1 MGILDAAKRFPSAS
15 VAGLSAVFRGLGRA
29 ATPSAVTMQRCQSC
43 GEMRATKFIAFYR
56 NVGML
61 FRRQTFTLMGN
72 LCESC
77 VHKHFWKFEALD
89 VVLGPWGMIS
99 AVVAPIYFVQNIF
112 SYVVA
117 LYQFERA
124 GKAGEFPETSRFP
137 LLKVLAVASAIVIAL
152 VAVRTIVKRQRAAA
166 IFTNASAQHQTEQI
180 VCGDKLRSLK
190 LFSTPD
196 YGAAAVT
203 TVGCGESVVPLVHQ
217 DNWVKIQTQKGD
229 EGFLPKWYVGL
240 PQNSGPEKITKC
252 NRPSPMENV
261 AQYNKL
267 KAAID
272 GFMDAENIPPD
283 KDLRDTTE
291 DLASSAY
298 FLAYLGADDGG
309 KSKAQVLT
317 EAVNDPKFG
326 DSLSKLSGS
335 QQEELRSWYNKT
347 LAVMSKAFDLG
358 YAQGAKLPCNPQ

>member
-15 VAGLSAVFRGLGRA
+15 VAGLSAVFRSLGRA
-29 ATPSAVTMQRCQSC
+29 TTPSAVTMQRCQSC

-77 VHKHFWKFEALD
+77 VHKLFWKFEALD

-117 LYQFERA
+117 LYLPARFRT
-124 GKAGEFPETSRFP
+124 AGEFPQASRFP
-137 LLKVLAVASAIVIAL
+137 LLKVLAVAGAAVIAL

-180 VCGDKLRSLK
+180 VCGDKLKSLK
-190 LFSTPD
+190 LFATPD

-217 DNWVKIQTQKGD
+217 DNWVKLQTQKGD

-261 AQYNKL
+261 GQYQKL

-272 GFMDAENIPPD
+272 VFIDAENISD

-291 DLASSAY
+291 NLASSAY
-298 FLAYLGADDGG
+298 FLAYLAADDGG
-309 KSKAQVLT
+309 KSKAQVLM
-317 EAVNDPKFG
+317 EAVNNPKFG
-326 DSLSKLSGS
+326 DALSKLSAS
-335 QQEELRSWYNKT
+335 EQEQLRSWYNKT

-358 YAQGAKLPCNPQ
+358 YEQGAKLPCNPQ

>member
-15 VAGLSAVFRGLGRA
+15 VAGLSAVFRSLGRA
-29 ATPSAVTMQRCQSC
+29 AAPSAVTMQRCQSC
-43 GEMRATKFIAFYR
+43 GEMRATKFISFYR

-117 LYQFERA
+117 LYQFERG
-124 GKAGEFPETSRFP
+124 GKTGEFPQASRFP
-137 LLKVLAVASAIVIAL
+137 LLKILAVAGVAVIVLA
-152 VAVRTIVKRQRAAA
+152 AVRTIVKRQRAAA

-180 VCGDKLRSLK
+180 VCGDKLKSLK

-217 DNWVKIQTQKGD
+217 DNWVKLQTQKGD

-240 PQNSGPEKITKC
+240 PQNSGPEKIAKC

-261 AQYNKL
+261 EQYKRL
-267 KAAID
+267 KATID
-272 GFMDAENIPPD
+272 GFIDTEGISD
-283 KDLRDTTE
+283 KALRETTE
-291 DLASSAY
+291 NLASSAY
-298 FLAYLGADDGG
+298 FLAYLAADDGG
-309 KSKAQVLT
+309 KSKAQVLM
-317 EAVNDPKFG
+317 EAVNDPKFE
-326 DSLSKLSGS
+326 DVLSKLSAS
-335 QQEELRSWYNKT
+335 EQEELRSWYNKT

-358 YAQGAKLPCNPQ
+358 YEQGTKLPCNPQ